1 MSIDGWKSKPLF
13 EVLDLIMD
21 FRGRTPKKLDME
33 WGSGEIPAL
42 SANNVEMGKINF
54 SKECYLASDALY
66 RKWMTKG
73 DTQKGDVVLTTEAPL
88 GNVAVIPDNQKYIL
102 SQRVILLRA
111 NSADLCSD
119 YLSHYLM
126 SECFQNLMCQQS
138 SGTTATGIQRA
149 KLEPLLIKFPSS
161 KIEQT
166 QIAAVLST
174 IDRAITQ
181 TEAIIAKQ
189 QRIKT
194 GLMQDL
200 LTKGIDENGNIRSE
214 ATHEFK
220 DSAIG
225 RIPVEWEIV
234 SMEKITTK
242 IVDGIH
248 HKPNYVREGVPFIVV
263 TDLTSSEGINFNP
276 SRFVT
281 EKDHKE
287 FYKRADPQARDVL
300 VTKDGTLGVARIVP
314 DEAPSFSIFVS
325 VALLRP
331 KVTKCSPQLLWSFF
345 DSGRFLAQLGALSAG
360 TGLAH
365 IHLEH
370 FRKFQ
375 IHWMPID
382 EQKRIFDVIEHQQ
395 SLLKQQS
402 QCLEKLKH
410 QKIGLMQDLLTGKV
424 RVTPLLEQKPA
435 SR

>member
-1 MSIDGWKSKPLF
+1 MMDIEGWESKPLF
-13 EVLDLIMD
+13 ELLDQIMD

-33 WGSGEIPAL
+33 WGGGDIPAL
-42 SANNVEMGKINF
+42 SANNVEMGEINF

-88 GNVAVIPDNQKYIL
+88 GNVAVIPDEQRYIL

-111 NSADLCSD
+111 NSAYLCSD

-126 SECFQNLMCQQS
+126 SEGFQNLMRQQS

-161 KIEQT
+161 KIEQK
-166 QIAAVLST
+166 QIAEVLST
-174 IDRAITQ
+174 IDRAIAQ

-214 ATHEFK
+214 ATHQFK

-225 RIPVEWEIV
+225 RIPVEWEMI
-234 SMEKITTK
+234 SMDKITTK

-248 HKPNYVREGVPFIVV
+248 HTPNYVQDGIPFIVV
-263 TDLTSSEGINFNP
+263 TDLTSSEGINFTP
-276 SRFVT
+276 SRFIT
-281 EKDHKE
+281 EKNHQE
-287 FYKRADPQARDVL
+287 FYKRADPKAKDVL

-314 DEAPSFSIFVS
+314 DEAPDFSIFVS
-325 VALLRP
+325 VAMLRP
-331 KVTKCSPQLLWSFF
+331 KNTKCISELIWSFF
-345 DSGRFLAQLGALSAG
+345 ESGRFLAQLGSLSAG

-375 IHWMPID
+375 INLMPID
-382 EQKRIFDVIEHQQ
+382 EQKRIFEVLNHQQ
-395 SLLKQQS
+395 LLLQKQS
-402 QCLEKLKH
+402 QNLEKLKH
-410 QKIGLMQDLLTGKV
+410 QKTGLMQDLLTGKV
-424 RVTPLLEQKPA
+424 RVTSLNKE
-435 SR
+435 

>member
-1 MSIDGWKSKPLF
+1 
-13 EVLDLIMD
+13 MD